1 MEVRPIDANALLEKV
16 KSTICVLCFN
26 NSGTTII
33 RGIKK
38 DDVIRII
45 EKEATLDYEP
55 VVHCRDC
62 KHLLKRKML
71 CWHKTNRVF
80 SLGKPVHNNHFC
92 SYGAKMD
99 EEMDEEVK
107 G

>member
-1 MEVRPIDANALLEKV
+1 MAVRPIDANALREEIMTENYDND
-16 KSTICVLCFN
+16 TIN
-26 NSGTTII
+26 NFLDLVDFAPTF
-33 RGIKK
+33 
-38 DDVIRII
+38 
-45 EKEATLDYEP
+45 DYEP

-99 EEMDEEVK
+99 EEVK
-107 G
+107 D